1 MVSTQQRKR
10 IIMGLLLI
18 LGIWGLSITRELSGM
33 VLGYS
38 IFGIVDIGTIIG
50 ITSFIALYWKWRGLE

>member
-1 MVSTQQRKR
+1 
-10 IIMGLLLI
+10 MGLLLI